1 MATISPVF
9 RQLVLDGA
17 MQARAALPGLNPVK
31 IIFLWFSAVLIVLGT
46 AFLFY
51 AEYVFWNEYTTPQ
64 NAALMVALTTFVLS
78 SVIGLSSATLQGRR
92 KLSARRYGQADDLSR
107 TIRMLMNTLGDEL
120 EGPIQDNP
128 KTALII
134 ASLAGFLAGDQRH

>member
-9 RQLVLDGA
+9 SRLVLDGA
-17 MQARAALPGLNPVK
+17 MQARSALPGFNPVK

-46 AFLFY
+46 AFLLY
-51 AEYVFWNEYTTPQ
+51 AEYVFWSGYTAPQ
-64 NAALMVALTTFVLS
+64 NAALMVALTAFVLS
-78 SVIGLSSATLQGRR
+78 SVIALSSTALQGRG
-92 KLSARRYGQADDLSR
+92 KLSARRYSQADDLSR
-107 TIRMLMNTLGDEL
+107 TIRMLINSLGDEL

>member
-17 MQARAALPGLNPVK
+17 MQARAALPGFNPVK

-46 AFLFY
+46 AFLLY
-51 AEYVFWNEYTTPQ
+51 AEYIFWNGYTTPQ
-64 NAALMVALTTFVLS
+64 NAALMVALTAFVFS
-78 SVIGLSSATLQGRR
+78 SVIGLSSAAVQRR
-92 KLSARRYGQADDLSR
+92 GKLSARRYGQADDLSR
-107 TIRMLMNTLGDEL
+107 TIRMLINSLGDEL